1 MRTTSAT
8 ELRKNM
14 KFELDKVSNE
24 KETIIIHRA
33 SNEDVVMIPL
43 SEWNSWI
50 ETKYLLSSKNNINH
64 LYKSINEAELGETTE
79 LDISKLW

>member
-33 SNEDVVMIPL
+33 STEDVVMIPL

-64 LYKSINEAELGETTE
+64 LYKSINEAESGETTE

>member
-43 SEWNSWI
+43 SEWNSWT

-64 LYKSINEAELGETTE
+64 LYKSINEAESGETTE
-79 LDISKLW
+79 LDISELW

>member
-14 KFELDKVSNE
+14 KFTLDRVSNE
-24 KETIIIHRA
+24 KETIIIHRPA
-33 SNEDVVMIPL
+33 AEDVVMVPL

-50 ETKYLLSSKNNINH
+50 ETKYLLSSKKNIEH
-64 LYKSINEAELGETTE
+64 LSKSISESESGKTIEMDLSN
-79 LDISKLW
+79 LW

>member
-64 LYKSINEAELGETTE
+64 LYKSINEAESGETTE